1 MDFDKEGRKARD
13 GYISEIIFRYKQRE
27 EWEILDEVR
36 AIVEAIER
44 RLVMK
49 DST

>member
-1 MDFDKEGRKARD
+1 MAFDEEDRKARD
-13 GYISEIIFRYKQRE
+13 GYISEIIARFRKRE

-36 AIVEAIER
+36 AIVEAIEC

-49 DST
+49 YVT